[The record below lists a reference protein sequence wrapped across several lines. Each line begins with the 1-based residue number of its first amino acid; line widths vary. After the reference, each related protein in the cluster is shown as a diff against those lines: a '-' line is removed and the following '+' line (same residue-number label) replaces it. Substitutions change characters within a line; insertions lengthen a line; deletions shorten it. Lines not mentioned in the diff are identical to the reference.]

1 MPTLFGSA
9 IKRREDPR
17 LITGAA
23 TYVDDVKLPGLTYAA
38 ILRSPYAHARI
49 TSIDVSAARKAPG
62 VLAVYT
68 GADIKDKVVPVPCAW
83 NVPNCD
89 LKVPPHPLLAYD
101 KVRYVGDG
109 VAMVVAESR
118 AAARDAIDL
127 IDVVYD
133 PLPGGVDPQ
142 KIARPGAPQLHD
154 EVPNNV
160 GFTWVVAGG
169 DAEQAFN
176 TAEVTVKQ
184 RIVQQRLLPTAMEP
198 RAAVATY
205 NKGTGQLTLWA
216 TSQNP
221 HIHRFLCSVMLKLP
235 EHRIRVIAPEV
246 GGGFG
251 SKIPAYPDEALVSF
265 AAMDLG
271 VPVKWTEDRSE
282 NYKVTIHGRDHVEYV
297 EMAGTRDGT
306 ITGIRTNVY
315 AGLGAYASTAA
326 PGIPTILHGL
336 VYSGAYRIP
345 NIHGTVYG
353 VYTSGAPVD
362 AYRGAG
368 RPEAAYLIER
378 LVDIYARK
386 IGMDPAEVR
395 RKNFIPKDQ
404 FPYTVATGIT
414 YDSGDYEPA
423 LDKALRILDYPAFR
437 RQQEQARKEGRY
449 LGVGVIS
456 YIEICGLGP
465 SQVAGA
471 VGFGGGLYD
480 SAVVRVYPTGVVRV
494 YIGASPHGQGEETT
508 FAQIVAEE
516 FGYPVENVE
525 IVHGDTETTPQGWGT
540 YGSRSTAVCG
550 SAVKVAAQ
558 RVKEKAK
565 KIAAHLLEASEQD
578 IEWKD
583 DAFRVRGSPDQAKN
597 FAEVALMANV
607 AWNMPQGVE
616 PGLEASAFFDPSN
629 FVYPFGS
636 HVCTVEVDVDT
647 GEVRILRYIAVDDCG
662 PHINPMIVE
671 GQIHGGVIQGLGEG
685 LQEIALY
692 DDDGQLITG
701 TMMDYAV
708 PKASQMP
715 KLELDHTVTPSPV
728 NPLGIKGCGEAGTIA
743 SAACLVNAV
752 CDALAPFGIVHI
764 DKPLTPA
771 RVWAAIQA
779 ARAGGGG
786 NGGGHPGVRPGASPA
801 DAQVVPGAVGGKES
815 VQ

>member
-1 MPTLFGSA
+1 MPTLFGSG

-17 LITGAA
+17 LITGSA
-23 TYVDDVKLPGLTYAA
+23 TYTDDVKLPGLTYAA

-49 TSIDVSAARKAPG
+49 KRVDVSEAKKAPG
-62 VLAVYT
+62 VIAVYT

-89 LKVPPHPLLAYD
+89 LKVPAHPLLAYD

-109 VAMVVAESR
+109 VAMVVADSR
-118 AAARDAIDL
+118 AAARDALDL
-127 IDVVYD
+127 IDVDYD
-133 PLPGGVDPQ
+133 TLKGGVDPEKMAQ
-142 KIARPGAPQLHD
+142 PGAPLVHD
-154 EVPNNV
+154 DVPGNIA
-160 GFTWVVAGG
+160 FTWVVAGG
-169 DAEQAFN
+169 DAEQAFKN
-176 TAEVTVKQ
+176 AEVSVQQ
-184 RIVQQRLLPTAMEP
+184 RIVQQRLLPTAMEA
-198 RAAVATY
+198 RAAVASY
-205 NKGTGQLTLWA
+205 NKGSGQLTLWV

-221 HIHRFLCSVMLKLP
+221 HIHRFLCSVMLQLP

-251 SKIPAYPDEALVSF
+251 SKIPAYPDEALVCY
-265 AAMDLG
+265 AAIHLG
-271 VPVKWTEDRSE
+271 RPVKWTEDRSE

-297 EMAGTRDGT
+297 EMCGTRDGK
-306 ITGIRTNVY
+306 ITGLRTKVY
-315 AGLGAYASTAA
+315 AGLGAYASTAG

-336 VYSGAYRIP
+336 VYSGAYTIP
-345 NIHGTVYG
+345 NIHGTVRG
-353 VYTSGAPVD
+353 VYTTGAPVD

-386 IGMDPAEVR
+386 IGMDPVDLR
-395 RKNFIPKDQ
+395 RKNFIPADK
-404 FPYTVATGIT
+404 FPYTVATGVT
-414 YDSGDYEPA
+414 YDSGNYAPA
-423 LDKALRILDYPAFR
+423 LDKALKILDYPAFR
-437 RQQEQARKEGRY
+437 KQQAEARAQGRS
-449 LGVGVIS
+449 LGVGVVS
-456 YIEICGLGP
+456 YIEMCGVGP

-471 VGFGGGLYD
+471 VGFGAGGYD
-480 SAVVRVYPTGVVRV
+480 SAIVRVYPTGMVRV

-540 YGSRSTAVCG
+540 YGSRTTVVCG

-565 KIAAHLLEASEQD
+565 KIAAHLMEANEQD
-578 IEWKD
+578 IEWKND
-583 DAFRVRGSPDQAKN
+583 KFTVRGSPDQTKS
-597 FAEVALMANV
+597 FADVALMANL
-607 AWNMPQGVE
+607 AWNMPPGVE
-616 PGLEASAFFDPSN
+616 PGLEATAFFDPSD

-636 HVCTVEVDVDT
+636 HVCTVEVDTDT
-647 GEVRILRYIAVDDCG
+647 GEVKILRYIAVDDCG
-662 PHINPMIVE
+662 PHINPMIVQ
-671 GQIHGGVIQGLGEG
+671 GQIHGGIVQGLGEG
-685 LQEIALY
+685 LQEIAVY

-715 KLELDHTVTPSPV
+715 HLELDHTVTPSPV
-728 NPLGIKGCGEAGTIA
+728 NPLGVKGCGEAGTIA

-752 CDALAPFGIVHI
+752 CDALSPLGIVHI

-771 RVWAAIQA
+771 RVWAAIQQA
-779 ARAGGGG
+779 K
-786 NGGGHPGVRPGASPA
+786 GATR
-801 DAQVVPGAVGGKES
+801 
-815 VQ
+815 

>member
-17 LITGAA
+17 LITGNA
-23 TYVDDVKLPGLTYAA
+23 TYTDDVKLPGLTFAA

-49 TSIDVSAARKAPG
+49 TKVDVSEAKKAPG
-62 VLAVYT
+62 VIAVYT
-68 GADIKDKVVPVPCAW
+68 GADLKDKVSPVPCAW

-89 LKVPPHPLLAYD
+89 LKVPAHPLLAHE
-101 KVRYVGDG
+101 KVRHVGDG

-118 AAARDAIDL
+118 GAARDALDL
-127 IDVVYD
+127 IDVDYET
-133 PLPGGVDPQ
+133 LQGGVDPEKMAQ
-142 KIARPGAPQLHD
+142 QGAPLVHD
-154 EVPNNV
+154 DVPGNIA
-160 GFTWVVAGG
+160 FTWIVAGG
-169 DAEQAFN
+169 DAEQAFKS
-176 TAEVTVKQ
+176 AEVSVQQ
-184 RIVQQRLLPTAMEP
+184 RIVQQRLLPTAMEA
-198 RAAVATY
+198 RAAVASY
-205 NKGTGQLTLWA
+205 NKGTGQLTLWV

-221 HIHRFLCSVMLKLP
+221 HIHRFLCSVMLRVP

-251 SKIPAYPDEALVSF
+251 SKIPAYPDEALACF
-265 AAMDLG
+265 AAMQLG
-271 VPVKWTEDRSE
+271 RPVKWTEDRSE

-297 EMAGTRDGT
+297 EMCGTRDGK
-306 ITGIRTNVY
+306 ITGLRTKVY

-336 VYSGAYRIP
+336 VYSGPYTIP
-345 NIHGTVYG
+345 NIHGTIHG
-353 VYTSGAPVD
+353 VYTTTTPVD

-386 IGMDPAEVR
+386 IGMDPVDVR
-395 RKNFIPKDQ
+395 RKNFIPADK
-404 FPYTVATGIT
+404 FPYAVATGIT
-414 YDSGDYEPA
+414 YDSGNYAPA
-423 LDKALRILDYPAFR
+423 LDKALKILDYPAFR
-437 RQQEQARKEGRY
+437 KEQGEARKQGRY
-449 LGVGVIS
+449 LGVGVVS
-456 YIEICGLGP
+456 YIEICGSGP

-471 VGFGGGLYD
+471 IGFGGGQYD
-480 SAVVRVYPTGVVRV
+480 SAIVRVYPTGMIRV

-516 FGYPVENVE
+516 FGYPMENVE

-540 YGSRSTAVCG
+540 YGSRTTAVCG

-565 KIAAHLLEASEQD
+565 KIAAHLMEANEQD
-578 IEWKD
+578 IEWKND
-583 DAFRVRGSPDQAKN
+583 KFSVRGSPDQAKS
-597 FAEVALMANV
+597 FADVALMANL
-607 AWNMPQGVE
+607 AWNMPAGVE

-629 FVYPFGS
+629 FVFPFGS
-636 HVCTVEVDVDT
+636 HVCTVEVDADT
-647 GEVRILRYIAVDDCG
+647 GEVKILRYIAVDDCG
-662 PHINPMIVE
+662 PHINPMIVQ
-671 GQIHGGVIQGLGEG
+671 GQIHGGVIQGIGEG
-685 LQEIALY
+685 LQEIAIY

-715 KLELDHTVTPSPV
+715 RIETDNTVTPSPV
-728 NPLGIKGCGEAGTIA
+728 NPLGVKGCGEAGTIA

-752 CDALAPFGIVHI
+752 CDALSPLGIAHI

-771 RVWAAIQA
+771 RVWAAIQQA
-779 ARAGGGG
+779 K
-786 NGGGHPGVRPGASPA
+786 GAT
-801 DAQVVPGAVGGKES
+801 Q
-815 VQ
+815 